1 MESSVDWSHCEMH
14 LWVRHRVLVEWAKEA
29 VADTAALVVD
39 PDPASRSGRGMRI
52 IGYSPKAGAI
62 LVVIVVRTTDALI
75 AVTAWK
81 ANSTF
86 VRRYREGKR

>member
-1 MESSVDWSHCEMH
+1 
-14 LWVRHRVLVEWAKEA
+14 
-29 VADTAALVVD
+29 
-39 PDPASRSGRGMRI
+39 MRI
-52 IGYSPKAGAI
+52 VGYSPKAGAI

-86 VRRYREGKR
+86 ARRYREGKR